1 MKTKNFKIKLQE
13 TIKQKGITNV
23 KSMQLEVPAE
33 RFLIVLHPILATVN
47 SRKIDSFLKE
57 YEKLIFRKNI
67 PLFSFD
73 TITLL
78 YRRWLKCTDVCD
90 LLIYF
95 SKKIGAINLSEDVWE
110 SIIYKSYYGNGNGN
124 RELLLNRYFLLIQ
137 LFKQRIFTKQLSQE
151 LIPSVKN
158 VLSLK
163 LPKTELESR
172 RKKEQILLANY
183 KVFFI
188 WSELI
193 VKLFASDSK
202 KLNEV
207 FERMLVRHFSFPIEN
222 EISHE
227 KFIEY
232 IVKLNQFVNYKY
244 ILNYSFKDLLKVYEI
259 YKVNPQI
266 FEIEWIALEKYSSVD
281 FLKMI
286 FSRFKVSNLF
296 IRNYYNLTLKEK
308 GWLVHILKRNSLKSA
323 NHLPLPL
330 TKKASHVFLNIE
342 GDIDL
347 SVKEGLV
354 YSSLLSLGA
363 SKGFAMG
370 VLRNVRN
377 YAQSEFWVKTMS
389 QFYHKGLEIDSIG
402 DTMDYINQCHY
413 LDNRKINWKQKSA
426 NNLIKDTEEWHVQ
439 IIRQQEIKR
448 QKYNR
453 FKNSEISGFSQEV
466 NEKNYIIKQIKTSS
480 ELSAEGNKLNHCV
493 YSYRSACRKGYC
505 EIFSLRM
512 VDDLLELP
520 LITIEIR
527 NNKIFQAKGRCNR
540 KPIDVEWDIIRE
552 WANFEDLRIAC

>member
-23 KSMQLEVPAE
+23 KSMQLEVPEE
-33 RFLIVLHPILATVN
+33 RFLIALQPILATVN

-95 SKKIGAINLSEDVWE
+95 SKKIGAINLSEEVWE
-110 SIIYKSYYGNGNGN
+110 SIIYKSYYGRGD

-151 LIPSVKN
+151 LIPSFKN

-163 LPKTELESR
+163 LPKKELESR
-172 RKKEQILLANY
+172 RKTEQILLANY

-207 FERMLVRHFSFPIEN
+207 FERMLIGHFALPVEN
-222 EISHE
+222 DVTQD
-227 KFIEY
+227 KFIEF
-232 IVKLNQFVNYKY
+232 IMKVNQFVNYKY
-244 ILNYSFKDLLKVYEI
+244 ILTHSFKDLHNVFEI
-259 YKVNPQI
+259 FKVNPQI
-266 FEIEWIALEKYSSVD
+266 FEEEWIALEKFSTNSI
-281 FLKMI
+281 FKMI

-308 GWLVHILKRNSLKSA
+308 GWLDHILKRNSLKSA

-342 GDIDL
+342 GDIGL

-354 YSSLLSLGA
+354 YSSLLSLGT

-370 VLRNVRN
+370 VLRNIRN
-377 YAQSEFWVKTMS
+377 YKQSEFWVKTMS
-389 QFYHKGLEIDSIG
+389 QFYHKGLAIENLG
-402 DTMDYINQCHY
+402 DAMDYINQCHY
-413 LDNRKINWKQKSA
+413 LDNRKINWKQKTA
-426 NNLIKDTEEWHVQ
+426 NNLVKDTEEWHLQ

-453 FKNSEISGFSQEV
+453 FNNSEISGFTQEI
-466 NEKNYIIKQIKTSS
+466 NEKNYIIKQIKTSD

-493 YSYRSACRKGYC
+493 YSYRSSCRSGFC
-505 EIFSLRM
+505 EIFSLRL

-520 LITIEIR
+520 LVTIEIR
-527 NNKIFQAKGRCNR
+527 NNKIFQAKGKFNR
-540 KPIDVEWDIIRE
+540 KPVDVEWDIIRE

>member
-1 MKTKNFKIKLQE
+1 MKI
-13 TIKQKGITNV
+13 
-23 KSMQLEVPAE
+23 
-33 RFLIVLHPILATVN
+33 
-47 SRKIDSFLKE
+47 
-57 YEKLIFRKNI
+57 
-67 PLFSFD
+67 
-73 TITLL
+73 
-78 YRRWLKCTDVCD
+78 
-90 LLIYF
+90 
-95 SKKIGAINLSEDVWE
+95 SKKIGAINLSEEVWE
-110 SIIYKSYYGNGNGN
+110 AIIYKSYYGRGD

-163 LPKTELESR
+163 LPKKELESR
-172 RKKEQILLANY
+172 RKTEQILLANY

-193 VKLFASDSK
+193 VKLFVSDSK

-207 FERMLVRHFSFPIEN
+207 FGRMLIGHFALPVEN
-222 EISHE
+222 DVTQD
-227 KFIEY
+227 KFIEF
-232 IVKLNQFVNYKY
+232 IMKVNQFVNYKY
-244 ILNYSFKDLLKVYEI
+244 ILTHSFKDLLKVYEI

-266 FEIEWIALEKYSSVD
+266 FEEEWIALEKFSTNSI
-281 FLKMI
+281 FKMI
-286 FSRFKVSNLF
+286 FSRFKVSSLF

-308 GWLVHILKRNSLKSA
+308 GWLDHILKRNSLKSA
-323 NHLPLPL
+323 KELPLPL
-330 TKKASHVFLNIE
+330 TKKAAHVFLNIE
-342 GDIDL
+342 GDIGL

-354 YSSLLSLGA
+354 YSSLLSLGT

-370 VLRNVRN
+370 VLRNIRN
-377 YAQSEFWVKTMS
+377 FAQSEFWVKTMS
-389 QFYHKGLEIDSIG
+389 QFYHKGLAIENIG

-413 LDNRKINWKQKSA
+413 LDNRKINWKQKSV
-426 NNLIKDTEEWHVQ
+426 NNLITDTEEWHVQ

-466 NEKNYIIKQIKTSS
+466 NEKNYIIKQIKTSI
-480 ELSAEGNKLNHCV
+480 ELSTEGHKLNHCV
-493 YSYRSACRKGYC
+493 YSYRSSCRKGHC
-505 EIFSLRM
+505 EIFSLRR

-527 NNKIFQAKGRCNR
+527 NNKIFQAKGKFNR